1 MSADE
6 LVDECNSLTATAAV
20 VKSQDAMISLDDRAE
35 EHDETFEDTHEEP
48 IDAFSPIVVVEE
60 TQLKEHAAGGKDFV
74 AANDGEPVERAMV
87 LYQPS
92 APVMQEEQEQAD
104 THDAKVEAFLGLND
118 PIEMTE
124 NPQ

>member
-6 LVDECNSLTATAAV
+6 LVDECNSLTATAAAA
-20 VKSQDAMISLDDRAE
+20 KSQDETISLYDGAE
-35 EHDETFEDTHEEP
+35 DHDETFEDAHEEP
-48 IDAFSPIVVVEE
+48 IDALSPIVAVEE
-60 TQLKEHAAGGKDFV
+60 TQPEEHAAGGEDFV

-104 THDAKVEAFLGLND
+104 AHDAEVEAFSGLND
-118 PIEMTE
+118 PIETTE
-124 NPQ
+124 NPR